1 MMLTRCPGCTT
12 TFRVT
17 PEQVKARHGK
27 VRCGRCQHVFDAIEF
42 LVDAMPVAAA
52 QEAGA
57 PATAVAISPDT
68 APDGAATEST
78 AASPA
83 SAHADSIDTATLAA
97 EAPAVV
103 VAPAETA
110 DADADATPD
119 TATDTNAAP
128 SAAASEMPAA
138 PAEPAAAHED
148 SQDPLLQPSPLSA
161 AYAQARALR
170 VPRWPWT
177 VAALLALLA
186 LLAQLAIAYR
196 TELATRQPS
205 LRPWLEMLCAQAHC
219 TVGLP
224 SNPDLVGIE
233 ASDLH
238 PSAQGG
244 LELTATLRNR
254 APYAQG
260 WPDLELTLTDG
271 ADKPIVRKVIAP
283 AQYLPATL
291 SAEDGFAAN
300 TDVALQLQ
308 LDAGTLP
315 AAGYRLYLF
324 YP

>member
-52 QEAGA
+52 QEAGT
-57 PATAVAISPDT
+57 PATATAQDT
-68 APDGAATEST
+68 APDGA

-103 VAPAETA
+103 VAPVETADPEA
-110 DADADATPD
+110 DADADTF
-119 TATDTNAAP
+119 TH
-128 SAAASEMPAA
+128 AAADAATAEISTTPAS
-138 PAEPAAAHED
+138 PAAAALED
-148 SQDPLLQPSPLSA
+148 SQDTLLQPSPLSA

-170 VPRWPWT
+170 MPRWPWI

-196 TELATRQPS
+196 TELATRQPG

-219 TVGLP
+219 TVELP

-300 TDVALQLQ
+300 TDLALQLQ

>member
-1 MMLTRCPGCTT
+1 MMLTRCPGCST

-42 LVDAMPVAAA
+42 LVDAMPVPAA
-52 QEAGA
+52 QEAGM
-57 PATAVAISPDT
+57 PATATVPDT
-68 APDGAATEST
+68 PPDSAAEN
-78 AASPA
+78 PA
-83 SAHADSIDTATLAA
+83 TTHADSIDTASLAA

-103 VAPAETA
+103 VAPAEAANTEAAA
-110 DADADATPD
+110 DTTTDPHAASNA
-119 TATDTNAAP
+119 ATDDL
-128 SAAASEMPAA
+128 PAA
-138 PAEPAAAHED
+138 GASPSTAAHED
-148 SQDPLLQPSPLSA
+148 RQDILLQPSPLSA

-170 VPRWPWT
+170 VPRWPWI

-196 TELATRQPS
+196 TELATRQPG

-219 TVGLP
+219 TVALP

-238 PSAQGG
+238 PGAQGG

-291 SAEDGFAAN
+291 SVEDGFAAN
-300 TDVALQLQ
+300 TDVALQLR